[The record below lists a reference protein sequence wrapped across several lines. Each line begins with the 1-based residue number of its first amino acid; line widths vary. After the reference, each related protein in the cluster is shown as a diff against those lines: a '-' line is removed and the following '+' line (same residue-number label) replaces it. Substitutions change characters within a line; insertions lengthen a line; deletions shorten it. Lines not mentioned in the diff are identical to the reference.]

1 MGATAATIQ
10 PENLFFL
17 CRQIYTD
24 SGIVLEQGKEYL
36 LEARL
41 IPIMREQGL
50 RTLDE
55 LCLLLQADHDR
66 VVRRRVVEAITTNE
80 TYFFREPTQYDA
92 LRRGFL
98 PDLMAL
104 RQTSRKLSFW
114 SAASSTGQEAY
125 SLAMMLSE
133 MGLAQW
139 NIDILG
145 TDLNGTILDRAR
157 EGSYSQ
163 IEVNRGLPAQMLLK
177 YFRRA
182 GLSWQLKDEI
192 RRKVSFRQ
200 LDLRSN
206 LRALGPFDVALCR
219 NVLIYF
225 DLETRAGILRQIHG
239 TLFKGGCVVLG
250 TAELGI
256 PMCAELYRRQTVGG
270 TVVYV
275 AL

>member
-1 MGATAATIQ
+1 MAATAVAIQ
-10 PENLFFL
+10 PENLVFL
-17 CRQIYTD
+17 CRQIYAD

-55 LCLLLQADHDR
+55 LCLFLQSDR
-66 VVRRRVVEAITTNE
+66 DRTVRRRVVEAMTTNE

-92 LRRGFL
+92 LRRCFL
-98 PDLMAL
+98 PELMAL

-114 SAASSTGQEAY
+114 SAAASTGQEAY
-125 SLAMMLSE
+125 SLAMMLAE

-139 NIDILG
+139 NIDIIG
-145 TDLNGTILDRAR
+145 TDLNGAILDRAR

-163 IEVNRGLPAQMLLK
+163 MAVNRGLPAQMLLK
-177 YFRRA
+177 YFRRV
-182 GLSWQLKDEI
+182 GLNWQLKDEI
-192 RRKVSFRQ
+192 RRKVNFRQ

-206 LRALGPFDVALCR
+206 LRALGPFDVVLCR

-239 TLFKGGCVVLG
+239 TLFKGGCVVVG

-256 PMCAELYRRQTVGG
+256 PMSAELYRRQTVGG

>member
-1 MGATAATIQ
+1 MAATAVAIQ
-10 PENLFFL
+10 PENLVFL
-17 CRQIYTD
+17 CRQIYAD

-55 LCLLLQADHDR
+55 LCLFLQSDR
-66 VVRRRVVEAITTNE
+66 DRTVRRRVVEAMTTNE

-92 LRRGFL
+92 LRRCFL
-98 PDLMAL
+98 PELMAL

-114 SAASSTGQEAY
+114 SAAASTGQEAY
-125 SLAMMLSE
+125 SLAMMLAE

-139 NIDILG
+139 NIDIIG
-145 TDLNGTILDRAR
+145 TDLNGAILDRAR

-163 IEVNRGLPAQMLLK
+163 MAVNRGLPAQMLLK
-177 YFRRA
+177 YFRRV
-182 GLSWQLKDEI
+182 GLNWQLKDEI
-192 RRKVSFRQ
+192 RRKVNFRQ

-206 LRALGPFDVALCR
+206 LRSLGPFDVVLCR

-239 TLFKGGCVVLG
+239 TLFKGGCVVVG

-256 PMCAELYRRQTVGG
+256 PMSAELYRRQTVGG